1 MERNPKKEK
10 GSGIKI
16 SRTRVETMLY
26 DKHSTRE
33 LERIPKIILNL
44 LLGEIDNNF
53 KNWRLLWGLNKSRY
67 RIASIVKD
75 PKLKITPGRSHDS
88 IGTPLGEKL

>member
-53 KNWRLLWGLNKSRY
+53 KN
-67 RIASIVKD
+67 
-75 PKLKITPGRSHDS
+75 
-88 IGTPLGEKL
+88 